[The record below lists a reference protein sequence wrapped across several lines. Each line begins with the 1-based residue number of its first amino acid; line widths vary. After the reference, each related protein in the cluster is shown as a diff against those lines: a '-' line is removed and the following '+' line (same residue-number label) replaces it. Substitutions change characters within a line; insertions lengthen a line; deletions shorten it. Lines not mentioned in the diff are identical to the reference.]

1 MRERHIHPG
10 LPDGLAVFVKRE
22 CPTCAMVAP
31 LLESM
36 ARRGSALTVYSQD
49 YPAFP
54 PGLPNV
60 VDDTSLEVSY
70 RMGIEIVP
78 TFLRVQG
85 GRETARIIGW
95 NRDEWGAFTGVP
107 DLGAELPENRPGCG
121 SMTTDPG
128 MSARLAVRF
137 GAAKFSSRVITVP
150 PGADPA
156 ELAYERGWTDG
167 LPVILPTEE
176 RVVRMLE
183 GSRRDPQELIGLIL
197 PNLVACT
204 VEKVAINAVMAG
216 CKPEYLPVVLA
227 AIEAALI
234 PDFNLHGVVA
244 TTNAVAPVVM
254 VNGPIARA
262 IGMNS
267 GGNALGQGNRANAAI
282 GRALQLVVRNVGGG
296 RPGEIDRAVFGNPGK
311 YTFCFAEDDS
321 DPRWDSFA
329 VERGFPKDAST
340 VTLFAGDGVN
350 PIIDH
355 MSRRP
360 QDLVHTYCGCL
371 RALYNPGQV
380 NEVAA
385 FLVVGPE
392 HANVF
397 HAAGWSKQRLKDELN
412 ARLQVPLGE
421 VVPGRSGR
429 LPMSPEELN
438 DPDRLIP
445 KFRTGTLNIVRAGG
459 SAGKYSAI
467 ISGIGSASLKPVIKE
482 ISQ

>member
-1 MRERHIHPG
+1 MSGGHDQLP
-10 LPDGLAVFVKRE
+10 LPDGLVAFVKRD
-22 CPTCAMVAP
+22 CPTCTLVAP
-31 LLESM
+31 VLKSIAGGRLPV
-36 ARRGSALTVYSQD
+36 AIYSQD
-49 YPAFP
+49 DPAFP
-54 PGLPNV
+54 PGVPNV
-60 VDDTSLEVSY
+60 VDDRSLEISY
-70 RMGIEIVP
+70 RAGIEIVP
-78 TFLRVQG
+78 TLMRVEG
-85 GRETARIIGW
+85 GREAARVFGW
-95 NRDEWGAFTGVP
+95 NRDEWRALTGDP
-107 DLGAELPENRPGCG
+107 NLGGELPENRPGCG
-121 SMTTDPG
+121 SKTSDPG

-137 GAAKFSSRVITVP
+137 GAANFRSRVITVP
-150 PGADPA
+150 AEADPA
-156 ELAYERGWTDG
+156 EMVYERGWTDG
-167 LPVILPTEE
+167 LPVVLPTEE
-176 RVVRMLE
+176 RVYRMLE
-183 GSRRDPQELIGLIL
+183 GTRRDSQEVIGSIP
-197 PNLVACT
+197 PNLVACS

-216 CKPEYLPVVLA
+216 CKPEYMPVVLA

-234 PDFNLHGVVA
+234 PDFNLHGVLA

-267 GGNALGQGNRANAAI
+267 RGNALGQGNRANAAI
-282 GRALQLVVRNVGGG
+282 GRALQLIVRNVGGG

-311 YTFCFAEDDS
+311 YSFCFAEDES

-329 VERGFPKDAST
+329 VERGFSKDAST

-360 QDLVHTYCGCL
+360 EDLVHTYAGCL

-385 FLVVGPE
+385 FLVVAPE

-397 HAAGWSKQRLKDELN
+397 YAGAWSKQRLKDELR
-412 ARLQVPLGE
+412 ARLQIRVRE
-421 VVPGRSGR
+421 IVQGRSGR
-429 LPMSPEELN
+429 LPMSQEELG
-438 DPDRLIP
+438 DPDRPIS

-467 ISGIGSASLKPVIKE
+467 ISGIGSRSLKPVIKE
-482 ISQ
+482 ITS

>member
-1 MRERHIHPG
+1 MRKTNIH
-10 LPDGLAVFVKRE
+10 LELADGLAVFVKRD
-22 CPTCAMVAP
+22 CPTCALVAP
-31 LLESM
+31 VLKNL
-36 ARRGSALTVYSQD
+36 ALGATPLTVYSQD
-49 YPAFP
+49 DPAFP

-70 RMGIEIVP
+70 RLGIEIVP
-78 TFLRVQG
+78 TLMRVQG

-95 NRDEWGAFTGVP
+95 NREEWRVFTGVP
-107 DLGAELPENRPGCG
+107 DLGAGLPENRPGCG
-121 SMTTDPG
+121 SKTTDPG

-137 GAAKFSSRVITVP
+137 GAARFKSRVITVA

-183 GSRRDPQELIGLIL
+183 GTCRDPQEVIGLIP

-204 VEKVAINAVMAG
+204 VEKAAINAVMAG
-216 CKPEYLPVVLA
+216 CKPEYLPVALA

-234 PDFNLHGVVA
+234 PDFNLHGVLA

-262 IGMNS
+262 VGMNS

-282 GRALQLVVRNVGGG
+282 GRTLQLVVRNVGGG

-311 YTFCFAEDDS
+311 YTFCFAEDES
-321 DPRWDSFA
+321 EPRWDSFA

-360 QDLVHTYCGCL
+360 EDLVHTYCGCL

-397 HAAGWSKQRLKDELN
+397 HAAGWSKQHVKEELHAQLQIPLK
-412 ARLQVPLGE
+412 E
-421 VVPGRSGR
+421 VVQGRSGR
-429 LPMSPEELN
+429 LPMSAEELN

-482 ISQ
+482 ITL